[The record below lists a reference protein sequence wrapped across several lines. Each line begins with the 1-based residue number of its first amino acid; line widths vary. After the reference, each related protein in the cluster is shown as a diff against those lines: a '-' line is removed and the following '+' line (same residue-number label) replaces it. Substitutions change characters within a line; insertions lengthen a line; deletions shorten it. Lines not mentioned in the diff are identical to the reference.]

1 MTKKRYKIA
10 IFASGSGTNAENLI
24 RYFKDHDCI
33 DVVLLV
39 SNNPKAYA
47 LQRAEKEQVP
57 SVVMDKSFRTSEER
71 VMQLLEQF
79 EIDFIVLAGYML
91 LIPGWLTRRFEN
103 RIVNIHPALL
113 PRFGGKGMYGDHVHN
128 AVIQAGEKKSGIT
141 IHYVN
146 DQYDKG
152 DIIFQAECPVFPDD
166 TPESLAAKIHALE
179 YRHFPVVVE
188 ETIQNPQHARQHLHR
203 LRPENPTATDREWSC
218 GYPT

>member
-33 DVVLLV
+33 DVALLV
-39 SNNPKAYA
+39 SNNPNAYA

-91 LIPGWLTRRFEN
+91 LIPGWLTRSFEN

-128 AVIQAGEKKSGIT
+128 AVIQAGEEKSGIT

-188 ETIQNPQHARQHLHR
+188 ETIQEIDGRSFH
-203 LRPENPTATDREWSC
+203 
-218 GYPT
+218 

>member
-1 MTKKRYKIA
+1 MSKKRYKIA
-10 IFASGSGTNAENLI
+10 IFASGNGTNAENLI

-33 DVVLLV
+33 DVALLV

-57 SVVMDKSFRTSEER
+57 SVVMDKFFRASEER

-113 PRFGGKGMYGDHVHN
+113 PRFGGKGMYGNHVHN

-152 DIIFQAECPVFPDD
+152 DIIFQAECPVLPDD

-188 ETIQNPQHARQHLHR
+188 KIILA
-203 LRPENPTATDREWSC
+203 
-218 GYPT
+218 